1 MRFPLVLLVL
11 APVAQA
17 LAQRPADSAGVAR
30 DTARLAPTVV
40 TVTRAPSAINAT
52 AAALSA
58 VQLTES
64 ARHSTGIALDDAL
77 RSVPGVQVDNSFNW
91 ALGER
96 ISIRGFGGRAQFGV
110 RGVRVIVDGV
120 PATMP
125 DGQTTLNHVETSDLE
140 RAEVIRGPAASLYGN
155 AAGGVIQ
162 LEGRAAPSQPF
173 LPQLRMLS
181 GDDGL
186 RRVEGGGG
194 GTLDRF
200 DYSALATRSAWGG
213 SRAWNDASS
222 DRVTARAGVH
232 AGRAGDFRLSL
243 AGVDYAA
250 NNPGGLSD
258 SAMHVDP
265 TQAFAN
271 NIKQHAGESGRHR
284 QAGLRWN
291 LTRGVTDLEVAGY
304 ALTRS
309 LDNPIPVRV
318 IAVDRQANGG
328 RAVLSTQ
335 ALGARITGGAELQ
348 SQHDDRQNWANNSG
362 ARGTLSLD
370 QLERVN
376 STGLFAQVV
385 RPVGR
390 LGLSAG
396 VRGDAIRFGVSDR
409 LVNATNPDDSGERT
423 LHAVSPSAGATFALT
438 RYIAVY
444 GNVATA
450 FETPT
455 TTELAN
461 RPTGAGGF
469 NPDLQPQRTRSGEL
483 GIRATMVA
491 THVIAQWSAT
501 LYHAHIRDALVPF
514 EVPSAP
520 GRQFFRNAASATHQG
535 AELGA
540 QLALSATTT
549 LYAAYTITDAK
560 FDRYSTATATYD
572 GNRVPGVAPRHFD
585 ATLGTTR
592 GWLFAQVAVRA
603 QSSMA
608 VDDANLD
615 HVAGYAVW
623 DLRTSARSRAY
634 GGVSLSPLLGITNL
648 FSTSYV
654 SSVVINAT
662 GRRYYEPGPRRL
674 AYAGV
679 SLGAR

>member
-1 MRFPLVLLVL
+1 MSQAF
-11 APVAQA
+11 AQ
-17 LAQRPADSAGVAR
+17 QPT
-30 DTARLAPTVV
+30 DTAHLAPTVV
-40 TVTRAPSAINAT
+40 TVTRAPSTMNAT

-58 VQLTES
+58 VRLTES

-77 RSVPGVQVDNSFNW
+77 RAVPGVQVDNSFNW

-162 LEGRAAPSQPF
+162 LEGRTAPAQPF
-173 LPQLRMLS
+173 APQLRMLS

-186 RRVEGGGG
+186 RRAEGGAG
-194 GTLDRF
+194 GTVERF

-213 SRAWNDASS
+213 SRGWNDASS
-222 DRVTARAGVH
+222 DRVTARAGWN
-232 AGRAGDFRLSL
+232 AGAAGTLRLSL

-271 NIKQHAGESGRHR
+271 NVKQHAGESGRHR
-284 QAGLRWN
+284 QAGLRWG
-291 LTRGVTDLEVAGY
+291 LSRGVTDVEVAGY
-304 ALTRS
+304 TLTRA
-309 LDNPIPVRV
+309 LDNPIPVRI
-318 IAVDRQANGG
+318 IALDRDASGG
-328 RAVLSTQ
+328 RALLSTQ
-335 ALGARITGGAELQ
+335 VLGARLTAGAEVQGL
-348 SQHDDRQNWANNSG
+348 HDDRKNWANNSG
-362 ARGTLSLD
+362 ARGAISLD

-376 STGLFAQVV
+376 STGVFGQLV
-385 RPVGR
+385 RPFGR

-409 LVNATNPDDSGERT
+409 LVTATNPDDSGERT

-438 RYIAVY
+438 RSMAVY
-444 GNVATA
+444 ANVATA

-461 RPTGAGGF
+461 RPTEAGGF

-483 GIRATMVA
+483 GIRATTVT

-501 LYHAHIRDALVPF
+501 LYRAHIRDALVPF

-520 GRQFFRNAASATHQG
+520 GRQFFRNAATATHQG

-540 QLALSATTT
+540 QLALGAAAT
-549 LYAAYTITDAK
+549 LDAAYTITDAK

-572 GNRVPGVAPRHFD
+572 GNRVPGVAPRHLD
-585 ATLGTTR
+585 ATLGLTR
-592 GWLFAQVAVRA
+592 GWLFAQLAVRA

-608 VDDANLD
+608 VDDANQD

-623 DLRTSARSRAY
+623 DLRSSARSRAF
-634 GGVSLSPLLGITNL
+634 GGVALSPMVGISNL
-648 FSTSYV
+648 FDATYV

-662 GRRYYEPGPRRL
+662 GRRYYEPAPKRL
-674 AYAGV
+674 LYAGV